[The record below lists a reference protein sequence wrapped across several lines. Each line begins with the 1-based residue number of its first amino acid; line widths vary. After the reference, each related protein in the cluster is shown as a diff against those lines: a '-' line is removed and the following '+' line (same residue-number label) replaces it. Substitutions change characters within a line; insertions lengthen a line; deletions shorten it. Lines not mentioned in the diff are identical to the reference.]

1 MQKPLRNNS
10 LKITPIIHLFLFA
23 STGLIVLFQRDCGRW
38 GPISGEIKRFEKPI
52 DAARRET
59 MEEIGISIESIYST
73 DNLFHGISPKG
84 KSILGRTCFAPLPEK
99 IDPEAFTFNNEIS
112 RFIGASPNDA
122 LRLLARQAD
131 FLEGYHGLLF
141 LLRSG
146 IIDIPLTK
154 PFLQAARKA
163 QRCGAIF

>member
-1 MQKPLRNNS
+1 MKKPLRIPS
-10 LKITPIIHLFLFA
+10 LKITPIIHLFLFT
-23 STGLIVLFQRDCGRW
+23 STGHIVLFERPCGRL
-38 GPISGEIKRFEKPI
+38 GPISGEIERFENPI
-52 DAARRET
+52 DTACRET
-59 MEEIGISIESIYST
+59 GEEVGLTITLVYLTGHSF
-73 DNLFHGISPKG
+73 LGISPKG
-84 KSILGRTCFAPLPEK
+84 KRIHGITCFALLPEK

-112 RFIGASPNDA
+112 GFIWASPNDA